1 MSLSVFASC
10 GSKTDN
16 SASGDF
22 PPDMPPQGS
31 QTGAG
36 GSASTDGS
44 TGEKTDSEKTD
55 IPDDLPDNADT
66 LAISCLNGTDNCW
79 STDGQTLDVTVN
91 NETVTSVT
99 MPCRL
104 SALVVF
110 LGSQNASFLS

>member
-16 SASGDF
+16 SASGNF
-22 PPDMPPQGS
+22 PPDMPPQES

-36 GSASTDGS
+36 GSTSTDGS

-66 LAISCLNGTDNCW
+66 LAISCLDGTNDAGRR
-79 STDGQTLDVTVN
+79 TGK
-91 NETVTSVT
+91 
-99 MPCRL
+99 R
-104 SALVVF
+104 
-110 LGSQNASFLS
+110 